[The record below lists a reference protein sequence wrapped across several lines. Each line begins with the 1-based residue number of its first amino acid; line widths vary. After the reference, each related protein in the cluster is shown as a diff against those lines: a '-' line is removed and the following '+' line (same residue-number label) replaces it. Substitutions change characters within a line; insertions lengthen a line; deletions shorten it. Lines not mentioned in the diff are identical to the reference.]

1 MARPHEPPPSTDNHT
16 TGRPRPWDMGCNL
29 VGLAEELDG
38 RDGRTP
44 GGPPPWTTSFLMA
57 AWRLTPTLCPSPPP
71 GLGRSRRSESSVG
84 RDLGRV
90 IPALSSFPIPPQPRG
105 RPAHVPA
112 GQAGPK
118 DSGPGPPPAR
128 RGTPSPPPLR

>member
-29 VGLAEELDG
+29 VGLAEELDR

-90 IPALSSFPIPPQPRG
+90 IPALSSFPIG
-105 RPAHVPA
+105 RLGWKCPCELGGPSKGQGKARAEGPASQM
-112 GQAGPK
+112 GFELQ
-118 DSGPGPPPAR
+118 
-128 RGTPSPPPLR
+128 